1 LRGGETLFAASST
14 AGHASI
20 INKAAQVSGA
30 GNGGTAFINTATAGN
45 ASITNKGGATAG
57 ANSGFTSFNGN
68 QSSAGNANIT
78 NEGATANGAS
88 GGGTGFT
95 NATADNAKI
104 TNNGGTVSGAGGG
117 STSFSESD
125 GNNATIVANAGLV
138 SGAGGGA
145 ILFPYYAGGGNMT
158 LIAHGGP
165 GSGGTIQFSGG
176 SGTDGETARIE
187 VFGNGNL
194 DISARPVSAGP
205 LTIGSIEGSGLV
217 FLGAL
222 NLTVGSNNRSTTFS
236 GVMQDGGI
244 GGGTGGSLT
253 KIGSGT
259 LTLSGANTY
268 TGGTTIEGGTL
279 LVTTRGASP
288 TGTGPVQVNVG
299 TLSGT
304 SILSGAITV
313 GNGTGTGAF
322 LAPGVNGPGILTTSS
337 SVSFILGSNAT
348 YICEVST
355 TTMRSDQISANGVS
369 ISSDA
374 LFSFVAI
381 GNQTIPIGT
390 VFIVIKNTSGGAIA
404 GTFANLADGSTFTVG
419 SNTFKAN
426 YEGGDGNDLTL
437 TVQ

>member
-1 LRGGETLFAASST
+1 VGGVTWFVASST
-14 AGHASI
+14 AGRAKI
-20 INKAAQVSGA
+20 TNNAGQVSGA
-30 GNGGTAFINTATAGN
+30 GSGGTFFINTATAGN
-45 ASITNKGGATAG
+45 ASIINKGAASPGAIAGNTSFSGNLSSAGSGNITNDGATA
-57 ANSGFTSFNGN
+57 S
-68 QSSAGNANIT
+68 
-78 NEGATANGAS
+78 GAS
-88 GGGTGFT
+88 GGTTYFG
-95 NATADNAKI
+95 NATANNARI

-117 STSFSESD
+117 STTFSEAD
-125 GNNATIVANAGLV
+125 GNNANIVANGGLV

-158 LIAHGGP
+158 LIANGGP

-176 SGTDGETARIE
+176 DGTDGETARIE

-194 DISARPVSAGP
+194 DISERPLSAGP

-222 NLTVGSNNRSTTFS
+222 NLTVGSNNRTTTFS

-268 TGGTTIEGGTL
+268 TGGTTIESGTL
-279 LVTTRGASP
+279 SVTTRGASA
-288 TGTGPVQVNVG
+288 TGTGPVQVNAG
-299 TLSGT
+299 TLAGT
-304 SILSGAITV
+304 SRLSGAITV
-313 GNGTGTGAF
+313 GNGTGSGAF
-322 LAPGVNGPGILTTSS
+322 LAPGVNGPGILTTLST
-337 SVSFILGSNAT
+337 VSFTLGSNAT
-348 YICEVST
+348 YICEVNT
-355 TTMRSDQISANGVS
+355 TTNRSDQISANGVS

-374 LFSFVAI
+374 IFSFIAI
-381 GNQTIPIGT
+381 GNRAIPIGT
-390 VFIVIKNTSGGAIA
+390 VFTVIKNTSGGAIA

-426 YEGGDGNDLTL
+426 YEGGDGNALTL